1 MRLKDYQALWGT
13 PIVHLKEHSKKY
25 RLYSV
30 ILYTAD
36 ILLVLG
42 LTAFMFYNGISYSSY
57 GYILVSVCLL
67 FNFIA
72 YSKLN
77 PEKWEAFKF
86 YNKYSS
92 YEIKEKTYSLDD
104 NKMYS
109 VLYCTG
115 YKRLK
120 QNKSVEEY
128 KESMLSACCENIRY
142 SASIMKYIKKYE
154 SESGNLTCIIIEK
167 GKKQYFIDFKQEDGG
182 IEEDGND
189 NEGISSDDESRSD
202 S

>member
-13 PIVHLKEHSKKY
+13 PIVHLKEHSRKY

-42 LTAFMFYNGISYSSY
+42 LTAFMYYNNISYNSY
-57 GYILVSVCLL
+57 GYILVSICLL
-67 FNFIA
+67 FNLIL

-86 YNKYSS
+86 YNKYSAC
-92 YEIKEKTYSLDD
+92 EVKEKTYLVDE
-104 NKMYS
+104 NKLYS

-115 YKRLK
+115 YKRLR
-120 QNKSVEEY
+120 QNKSFDDY
-128 KESMLSACCENIRY
+128 KELMLSACCESIKY
-142 SASIMKYIKKYE
+142 SGSIMKYMKKYE
-154 SESGNLTCIIIEK
+154 SQSGNLTCIIIEK
-167 GKKQYFIDFKQEDGG
+167 GRKQYFIDFKQEDGG
-182 IEEDGND
+182 NEDGDD
-189 NEGISSDDESRSD
+189 NEGVTTDDDSRSAD
-202 S
+202 